1 MHRPSLPI
9 THSTPRNP
17 QNLPRPTNRQ
27 GTVQA
32 LDTME
37 RILSYQY
44 SLDLV
49 ILSHQLIL
57 LIVLLYKLF
66 STGLWP
72 RWGLPPS
79 LLPWLRVITAP
90 SYRNA
95 GTSRRSGIPTALASP
110 AQGTPLVPSGTP
122 LFRGSALLL
131 RTAPTS
137 VLFRVYSTRRPWW
150 ISLCSFLDHPSK
162 ISTHI
167 LPTIKITIPVA
178 PAAPG
183 ASHVYGKGPIKA
195 LKSIP

>member
-110 AQGTPLVPSGTP
+110 VQGTPPRSFGNTPLPRVGTP
-122 LFRGSALLL
+122 TAYCPDFPSFFVFTVPGDPGGSACAPSWIIPQKYLHTSSPPL
-131 RTAPTS
+131 R
-137 VLFRVYSTRRPWW
+137 
-150 ISLCSFLDHPSK
+150 
-162 ISTHI
+162 
-167 LPTIKITIPVA
+167 
-178 PAAPG
+178 
-183 ASHVYGKGPIKA
+183 
-195 LKSIP
+195 

>member
-1 MHRPSLPI
+1 MHRPSSPI
-9 THSTPRNP
+9 THCTRRSP
-17 QNLPRPTNRQ
+17 QNLQRPTNRQ
-27 GTVQA
+27 GTEQA

-37 RILSYQY
+37 WILSYQY

-49 ILSHQLIL
+49 ILSHQL
-57 LIVLLYKLF
+57 LLYKLF

-110 AQGTPLVPSGTP
+110 AQGTSLVPLGTP
-122 LFRGSALLL
+122 LFRRSALLL

-137 VLFRVYSTRRPWW
+137 RPF
-150 ISLCSFLDHPSK
+150 SCL
-162 ISTHI
+162 
-167 LPTIKITIPVA
+167 
-178 PAAPG
+178 
-183 ASHVYGKGPIKA
+183 
-195 LKSIP
+195 